1 MKAILV
7 VEDELSI
14 RSFICLNL
22 RRKKYKVL
30 EAETGEKAIE
40 MFASSPVDVVLL
52 DLMLPGMDGF
62 TERLITMVEILLDF
76 SRYQS
81 DRVTVFISAGKFR
94 RTGFGSGVSIAEKS
108 RKEGHTA
115 CDQHCFFRGLRRW
128 R

>member
-40 MFASSPVDVVLL
+40 MFASSPV
-52 DLMLPGMDGF
+52 F
-62 TERLITMVEILLDF
+62 IKERINQLEKGSVYP
-76 SRYQS
+76 SP
-81 DRVTVFISAGKFR
+81 R
-94 RTGFGSGVSIAEKS
+94 R
-108 RKEGHTA
+108 
-115 CDQHCFFRGLRRW
+115 
-128 R
+128 